1 MPVNYDDIAAIAH
14 DTEHFSSRRIGVV
27 NLPEA
32 DGKPLLQAP
41 PITSDPP
48 VHTWAR
54 RLLLPAFAP
63 AVSTQMTPITRNLAR
78 ELLESFANEG
88 TADASH
94 AYARHIPVRV
104 IAHMLGVPA
113 TDEDMFTDWAV
124 RILQEGFNDL
134 EGSLGAIMEILTYF
148 GEHVSARREMPTE
161 TRPDDV
167 ITMLVE
173 TEVDGSPLDEQ
184 HLLGTCFLLLIAGID
199 TTWSAIGSAIW
210 HLATHPDDQARLR
223 AEPDLIDSAVEEF
236 LRVYSPVTMA
246 REVLTD
252 IEAVGCPMK
261 AGDKVLMSFPA
272 GNRRP
277 RTIRPTRR
285 IHHRP
290 HPQPPLRIR
299 IRNPPLPR
307 LQPRPHGTQNRHPR
321 MAHGN
326 PHLRTHRPQHRH
338 LDRRTGPRP
347 TNHPNALDT
356 LLKESCIK
364 KRSRLAI
371 NACRARL
378 GMNERRHAENGCVV
392 RFPSHRIRPER
403 LTPRVGSSADV
414 LIQRCHSV
422 DEFFDHFEHHTIGW
436 SNRGDR
442 SNHLADEICCELS
455 CT

>member
-1 MPVNYDDIAAIAH
+1 MTEQPTSADSTPMPTQDWGRDIDIMDPRFVLDPVTIWQELRAACPVAFTERRGRAWMPVNYDDIAAIAH

-54 RLLLPAFAP
+54 RLLLPAFSP
-63 AVSTQMTPITRNLAR
+63 GRVDQMTPITRNLAR
-78 ELLESFANEG
+78 ELLESFADEG

-134 EGSLGAIMEILTYF
+134 EGSLGAIMEILAYF

-161 TRPDDV
+161 SRPDDV
-167 ITMLVE
+167 ITMLVD
-173 TEVDGSPLDEQ
+173 TEVNGSPLDEQ

-252 IEAVGCPMK
+252 IVAAGCPMK
-261 AGDKVLMSFPA
+261 AGDKVVMSFPA
-272 GNRRP
+272 GNRDPEQFDQPDEFIIDRTHNRHFAFGSGIHRCLGSNLARMELKVAIEEWLSAIPTFELTDPSTVTWTGGQVRGP
-277 RTIRPTRR
+277 RTIP
-285 IHHRP
+285 
-290 HPQPPLRIR
+290 
-299 IRNPPLPR
+299 
-307 LQPRPHGTQNRHPR
+307 
-321 MAHGN
+321 
-326 PHLRTHRPQHRH
+326 
-338 LDRRTGPRP
+338 
-347 TNHPNALDT
+347 
-356 LLKESCIK
+356 
-364 KRSRLAI
+364 
-371 NACRARL
+371 
-378 GMNERRHAENGCVV
+378 V
-392 RFPSHRIRPER
+392 RWTPS
-403 LTPRVGSSADV
+403 
-414 LIQRCHSV
+414 
-422 DEFFDHFEHHTIGW
+422 
-436 SNRGDR
+436 
-442 SNHLADEICCELS
+442 
-455 CT
+455 